1 MALTY
6 TTLQSTVQDYLDRAD
21 LASVVPLFIELMES
35 KLKRTLRHY
44 RMEKRATAN
53 TVAAQRS
60 LALPNDFLEMRSVK
74 RNSDSWVPLESL
86 SPQILNYATS
96 ATGTPRYFAIVGDEV
111 LFEPTP
117 DAEYEIEMWYYAFES
132 LSDDNT
138 SNWLSETYPDIYVY
152 GTLLEAEA
160 YLMNDPRLAVW
171 KRAFDEALMQLNREA
186 RITRW
191 GGAPLTI
198 RVQ

>member
-21 LASVVPLFIELMES
+21 LASVVPLFIEFMES